1 MCCVGPARNTKP
13 LLRKVIKCISLPS
26 SKLTNLLILFSNI
39 MLSTLLILAICRSY
53 VIHELFNR
61 PCSPQ
66 SLWAS
71 VVEHWRAESQ
81 GLRFNSSW
89 GLRNFSLSHT
99 SDETKNI
106 LLIQYCFQTDHLS
119 MQLVNPF
126 ILNISVIILLTVP
139 PPILLNLVWRIKFG
153 SINNPLT
160 DIFLFCFSNPV

>member
-1 MCCVGPARNTKP
+1 MYFFTELKTY
-13 LLRKVIKCISLPS
+13 
-26 SKLTNLLILFSNI
+26 KLSHSVSNI
-39 MLSTLLILAICRSY
+39 MLSTLLILAVCRIC
-53 VIHELFNR
+53 VIHELFNG

-66 SLWAS
+66 SLCAS

-119 MQLVNPF
+119 TQLVNPF

-153 SINNPLT
+153 SINNPLI